1 MIANRSKLFLLRTN
15 HLPILTL
22 NLPRRPALFREPSR
36 DDDGLAVLGG
46 LVRFFA
52 LVFEVD
58 CYF

>member
-1 MIANRSKLFLLRTN
+1 MIAYRSELFLLRTN

-22 NLPRRPALFREPSR
+22 DLPGRPALFREPPR
-36 DDDGLAVLGG
+36 NDDGLAVLGG